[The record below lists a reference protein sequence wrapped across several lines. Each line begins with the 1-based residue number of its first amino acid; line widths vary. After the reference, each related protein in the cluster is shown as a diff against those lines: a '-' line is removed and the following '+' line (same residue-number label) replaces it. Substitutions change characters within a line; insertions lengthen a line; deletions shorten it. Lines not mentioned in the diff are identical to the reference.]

1 MNFMNKKPDILN
13 EVVFV
18 VELDLDLLLANII
31 NTYDIQRNLMNII

>member
-31 NTYDIQRNLMNII
+31 ITYDIQRNLMNII